1 MPKPFDSTG
10 FLLLFIY
17 KFSLHSWYN
26 RSTNNHH
33 THERRR
39 KFMTT
44 KYHQISL
51 KETFSDCR
59 DMFMDDVP
67 SFFQLLEQH
76 FDISLFIPQT
86 FYNSF
91 YHRLGRKKQM
101 FFLPELQASLPSLLP
116 TA

>member
-1 MPKPFDSTG
+1 
-10 FLLLFIY
+10 
-17 KFSLHSWYN
+17 
-26 RSTNNHH
+26 
-33 THERRR
+33 
-39 KFMTT
+39 MTT